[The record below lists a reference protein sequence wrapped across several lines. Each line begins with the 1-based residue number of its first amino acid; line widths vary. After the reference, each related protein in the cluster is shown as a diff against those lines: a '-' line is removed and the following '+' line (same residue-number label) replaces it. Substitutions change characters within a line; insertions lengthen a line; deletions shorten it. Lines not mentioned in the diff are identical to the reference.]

1 MIECIGSMELENESV
16 YEMKTVDVI
25 VPVYKPDEKCKK
37 LIERLHR
44 QSYPVQRIILINTE
58 KSYFDEFFGNSDFLK
73 QYDNLL
79 IRHITAE
86 EFDHGGTRRMGVEL
100 SDADYFICMTDDAV
114 PVDDKL
120 VEALLRPLLEGR
132 AAAAYARQLPGKDA
146 TPAERYTRYFNYPP
160 EAVIKSAEDIPVLGI
175 KTFFCSN
182 VCAAYDRRVYE
193 RVGGFEKHMI
203 FNEDMVN
210 ARHLLDAGEK
220 IAYVS
225 EARVI
230 HSHHYGNWQQLQRNF
245 DLGVS
250 QAQFPEVFGGI
261 SSSSEGVKM
270 IKNMTGYLFRKGN
283 ALQIPGMIVNN
294 GFKFAGYQ
302 LGKHYK
308 RLPMWVVRKVTM
320 NPKYWEKGDIL

>member
-1 MIECIGSMELENESV
+1 
-16 YEMKTVDVI
+16 MKTVDVI
-25 VPVYKPDEKCKK
+25 VPVYKPDEKLQK
-37 LIERLHR
+37 LIARLHR

-58 KSYFDEFFGNSDFLK
+58 QSYFDSFFADTHFLE
-73 QYDNLL
+73 QYDDLL

-86 EFDHGGTRRMGVEL
+86 EFDHGGTRRLGVSL

-120 VEALLRPLLEGR
+120 VEELLKPLLEGR

-146 TPAERYTRYFNYPP
+146 TLTERYSRYFNYPP
-160 EAVIKSAEDIPVLGI
+160 KPVIKSAEDIPVMGI

-182 VCAAYDRRVYE
+182 VCAAYDRGVYD
-193 RVGGFEKHMI
+193 RTGGFEEHMI

-210 ARHLLDAGEK
+210 ARHFLDAGEK
-220 IAYVS
+220 IAYVPT
-225 EARVI
+225 ARVI
-230 HSHHYGNWQQLQRNF
+230 HSHHYSNWQQLQRNF

-270 IKNMTGYLFRKGN
+270 IKNMAGYLLRNGQ
-283 ALQIPGMIVNN
+283 ALQIPGMIVNS
-294 GFKFAGYQ
+294 GFKYMGYQ

-308 RLPMWVVRKVTM
+308 KLPGWVIRKVTM
-320 NPKYWEKGDIL
+320 NPNYWKHEA

>member
-1 MIECIGSMELENESV
+1 
-16 YEMKTVDVI
+16 MKTVDVI
-25 VPVYKPDEKCKK
+25 VPVYKPDEKLQK
-37 LIERLHR
+37 LIARLHR

-58 KSYFDEFFGNSDFLK
+58 QSYFDSFFADTHFLEL
-73 QYDNLL
+73 YDDLL

-86 EFDHGGTRRMGVEL
+86 EFDHGGTRRLGVSL

-120 VEALLRPLLEGR
+120 VEELLKPLLEGR

-146 TPAERYTRYFNYPP
+146 TLTERYSRYFNYPP
-160 EAVIKSAEDIPVLGI
+160 KPVIKSAEDIPVMGI

-182 VCAAYDRRVYE
+182 VCAAYDRGVYD
-193 RVGGFEKHMI
+193 RTSGFEEHMI

-210 ARHLLDAGEK
+210 ARHFLDAGEK
-220 IAYVS
+220 IAYVPT
-225 EARVI
+225 ARVI
-230 HSHHYGNWQQLQRNF
+230 HSHHYSNWQQLQRNF

-261 SSSSEGVKM
+261 SSSSEGVKL
-270 IKNMTGYLFRKGN
+270 IRNMAAYLLRNGQ
-283 ALQIPGMIVNN
+283 ALQIPGMIVNS
-294 GFKFAGYQ
+294 GFKYVGYQ

-308 RLPMWVVRKVTM
+308 KLPGCVIRKVTM
-320 NPKYWEKGDIL
+320 NPNYWKHKA

>member
-1 MIECIGSMELENESV
+1 MQ
-16 YEMKTVDVI
+16 YRKVDVI

-58 KSYFDEFFGNSDFLK
+58 QAYFDDYFGKSGFLEP
-73 QYDNLL
+73 YDDLV

-120 VEALLRPLLEGR
+120 VEELLKPLLEGK

-146 TPAERYTRYFNYPP
+146 TLTERYSRYFNYPP
-160 EAVIKSAEDIPVLGI
+160 KAVIKSAEDIPVMGI

-182 VCAAYDRRVYE
+182 VCAAYDRKVYDK
-193 RVGGFEKHMI
+193 VGGFEKHMI

-210 ARHLLDAGEK
+210 ARHFLDAGEK
-220 IAYVS
+220 IAYVP

-230 HSHHYGNWQQLQRNF
+230 HSHHYSNLQQLQRNF

-250 QAQFPEVFGGI
+250 QARFPEVFGGI

-270 IKNMTGYLFRKGN
+270 IKNMTAYLLHKGRP
-283 ALQIPGMIVNN
+283 LQIPGMVINS
-294 GFKFAGYQ
+294 GFKFIGYQ

-308 RLPMWVVRKVTM
+308 CLPAWVIRKVTM
-320 NPKYWEKGDIL
+320 NPNYWKQGE

>member
-1 MIECIGSMELENESV
+1 
-16 YEMKTVDVI
+16 MKTVDVI
-25 VPVYKPDEKCKK
+25 VPVYKPDEKLQK
-37 LIERLHR
+37 LIARLHR

-58 KSYFDEFFGNSDFLK
+58 QSYFDSFFADTHFLE
-73 QYDNLL
+73 QYDDLL

-86 EFDHGGTRRMGVEL
+86 EFDHGGTRRLGVSL

-120 VEALLRPLLEGR
+120 VEELLNPLLEGR

-146 TPAERYTRYFNYPP
+146 TLTERYSRYFNYPP
-160 EAVIKSAEDIPVLGI
+160 KPVIKSAEDIPVMGI

-182 VCAAYDRRVYE
+182 VCAAYDRRVYD
-193 RVGGFEKHMI
+193 RIGGFEEHMI

-210 ARHLLDAGEK
+210 ARHFLDAGEK
-220 IAYVS
+220 IAYVPM
-225 EARVI
+225 ARVI
-230 HSHHYGNWQQLQRNF
+230 HSHHYSNWQQLQRNF

-270 IKNMTGYLFRKGN
+270 IKNMAGYLLRNGQ
-283 ALQIPGMIVNN
+283 ALQIPGMIVNS
-294 GFKFAGYQ
+294 GFKYMGYQ

-308 RLPMWVVRKVTM
+308 KLPGWVIRKVTM
-320 NPKYWEKGDIL
+320 NPNYWKHEA

>member
-1 MIECIGSMELENESV
+1 
-16 YEMKTVDVI
+16 MKTVDVI

-58 KSYFDEFFGNSDFLK
+58 QKYFDDYFGKSGFLK
-73 QYDNLL
+73 KYDNLL
-79 IRHITAE
+79 IRHITAD

-120 VEALLRPLLEGR
+120 VEELLKPLLDGR
-132 AAAAYARQLPGKDA
+132 VAAAYARQLPGKDA
-146 TPAERYTRYFNYPP
+146 TLTERYSRSFNYPSK
-160 EAVIKSAEDIPVLGI
+160 AVIKSAEDIPTMGI

-182 VCAAYDRRVYE
+182 VCAAYDRKVYDK
-193 RVGGFEKHMI
+193 VGGFEEHMI

-210 ARHLLDAGEK
+210 ARHFLDAGEK
-220 IAYVS
+220 IAYVPT
-225 EARVI
+225 ARVI
-230 HSHHYGNWQQLQRNF
+230 HSHHYGNLQQLQRNF

-270 IKNMTGYLFRKGN
+270 IRSMAGYLMRKGRPF
-283 ALQIPGMIVNN
+283 QIPGMVVNSA
-294 GFKFAGYQ
+294 FKFIGYQ

-308 RLPMWVVRKVTM
+308 CLPKALVAKLTM
-320 NPKYWEKGDIL
+320 NPNYWKRDLQ

>member
-1 MIECIGSMELENESV
+1 
-16 YEMKTVDVI
+16 MKTVDVI

-58 KSYFDEFFGNSDFLK
+58 QSYFDDFFHEDFLK

-79 IRHITAE
+79 IRHISAE

-120 VEALLRPLLEGR
+120 VEELLKPLLADK

-146 TPAERYTRYFNYPP
+146 SPTERYSRYFNYPP
-160 EAVIKSAEDIPVLGI
+160 KAVIKSAADIPAMGI

-182 VCAAYDRRVYE
+182 VCAAYDRKVYDQ
-193 RVGGFEKHMI
+193 VGGFEKHMI

-210 ARHLLDAGEK
+210 ARHFLDAGER
-220 IAYVS
+220 IAYVPT
-225 EARVI
+225 ARVL

-270 IKNMTGYLFRKGN
+270 IKNMAAYLLRRGEP
-283 ALQIPGMIVNN
+283 LQIPGMIVNS
-294 GFKFAGYQ
+294 GFKFIGYQ
-302 LGKHYK
+302 LGKHYEK
-308 RLPMWVVRKVTM
+308 LPKGLIAKVTM
-320 NPKYWEKGDIL
+320 NPNYWKHDLQ

>member
-1 MIECIGSMELENESV
+1 
-16 YEMKTVDVI
+16 MKTVDVI
-25 VPVYKPDEKCKK
+25 VPVYKPDEKLQK
-37 LIERLHR
+37 LIARLHR

-58 KSYFDEFFGNSDFLK
+58 QSYFDSFFADTHFLE
-73 QYDNLL
+73 QYDDLL

-86 EFDHGGTRRMGVEL
+86 EFDHGGTRRLGVSL

-120 VEALLRPLLEGR
+120 VEELLKPLLEGK
-132 AAAAYARQLPGKDA
+132 AAAAYARQLPGKEA
-146 TPAERYTRYFNYPP
+146 TLTERYSRYFNYPP
-160 EAVIKSAEDIPVLGI
+160 KPVIKSAEDIPVMGI

-182 VCAAYDRRVYE
+182 VCAAYDRGVYD
-193 RVGGFEKHMI
+193 RTGGFEEHMI

-210 ARHLLDAGEK
+210 ARHFLDAGEK
-220 IAYVS
+220 IAYVPT
-225 EARVI
+225 ARVI
-230 HSHHYGNWQQLQRNF
+230 HSHHYSNWQQLQRNF

-270 IKNMTGYLFRKGN
+270 IKNMAGYLLRNGQ
-283 ALQIPGMIVNN
+283 ALQIPGMIVNS
-294 GFKFAGYQ
+294 GFKYMGYQ

-308 RLPMWVVRKVTM
+308 KLPGWVIRKVTM
-320 NPKYWEKGDIL
+320 NPNYWKHEA

>member
-1 MIECIGSMELENESV
+1 
-16 YEMKTVDVI
+16 MKTVDVI
-25 VPVYKPDEKCKK
+25 VPVYKPDEKLQK
-37 LIERLHR
+37 LIARLHR

-58 KSYFDEFFGNSDFLK
+58 QSYFDSFFADTHFLE
-73 QYDNLL
+73 QYDDLL

-86 EFDHGGTRRMGVEL
+86 EFDHGGTRRLGVSL

-120 VEALLRPLLEGR
+120 VEELLKPLLEGK

-146 TPAERYTRYFNYPP
+146 TLTERYSRYFNYPP
-160 EAVIKSAEDIPVLGI
+160 KPMIKSAEDIPVMGI

-182 VCAAYDRRVYE
+182 VCAAYDRGVYD
-193 RVGGFEKHMI
+193 RTGGFEEHMI

-210 ARHLLDAGEK
+210 ARHFLDVGEK
-220 IAYVS
+220 IAYVPT
-225 EARVI
+225 ARVI
-230 HSHHYGNWQQLQRNF
+230 HSHHYSNWQQLQRNF

-270 IKNMTGYLFRKGN
+270 IKNMAGYLLRNGQ
-283 ALQIPGMIVNN
+283 ALQIPGMIVNS
-294 GFKFAGYQ
+294 GFKYMGYQ

-308 RLPMWVVRKVTM
+308 KLPGWVIRKVTM
-320 NPKYWEKGDIL
+320 NPNYWKHEA

>member
-1 MIECIGSMELENESV
+1 
-16 YEMKTVDVI
+16 MKTVDVI
-25 VPVYKPDEKCKK
+25 VPVYKPDEKLQK
-37 LIERLHR
+37 LIARLHR

-58 KSYFDEFFGNSDFLK
+58 QSYFDSFFADTHFLE
-73 QYDNLL
+73 QYDDLL

-86 EFDHGGTRRMGVEL
+86 EFDHGGTRRLGVSL

-120 VEALLRPLLEGR
+120 VEELLKPLLEGK

-146 TPAERYTRYFNYPP
+146 TLTERYSRYFNYPP
-160 EAVIKSAEDIPVLGI
+160 KPVIKSAEDIPVMGI

-182 VCAAYDRRVYE
+182 VCAAYDRRVYD
-193 RVGGFEKHMI
+193 RIGGFEEHMI

-210 ARHLLDAGEK
+210 ARHFLDAGEK
-220 IAYVS
+220 IAYVPT
-225 EARVI
+225 ARVI
-230 HSHHYGNWQQLQRNF
+230 HSHHYSNWQQLQRNF

-270 IKNMTGYLFRKGN
+270 IKNMAGYLLRNGQ
-283 ALQIPGMIVNN
+283 ALQIPGMIVNS
-294 GFKFAGYQ
+294 GCKYMGYQ

-308 RLPMWVVRKVTM
+308 KLPGWVIRKVTM
-320 NPKYWEKGDIL
+320 NPNYWKHEA

>member
-1 MIECIGSMELENESV
+1 
-16 YEMKTVDVI
+16 MKTVDVI
-25 VPVYKPDEKCKK
+25 VPVYKPDEKLQK
-37 LIERLHR
+37 LIARLHR

-58 KSYFDEFFGNSDFLK
+58 QSYFDSFFADTHFLE
-73 QYDNLL
+73 QYDDLL

-86 EFDHGGTRRMGVEL
+86 EFDHGGTRRLGVSL

-120 VEALLRPLLEGR
+120 VEELLKPLLEGK

-146 TPAERYTRYFNYPP
+146 TLTERYSRYFNYPP
-160 EAVIKSAEDIPVLGI
+160 KPVIKSAEDIPVMGI

-182 VCAAYDRRVYE
+182 VCAAYDRRVYD
-193 RVGGFEKHMI
+193 RIGGFEEHMI

-210 ARHLLDAGEK
+210 ARHFLDAGEK
-220 IAYVS
+220 IAYVPT
-225 EARVI
+225 ARVI
-230 HSHHYGNWQQLQRNF
+230 HSHHYSNWQQLQRNF

-270 IKNMTGYLFRKGN
+270 IKNMAGYLLRNGQ
-283 ALQIPGMIVNN
+283 ALQIPGMIVNS
-294 GFKFAGYQ
+294 GFKYMGYQ

-308 RLPMWVVRKVTM
+308 KLPGWVIRKVTM
-320 NPKYWEKGDIL
+320 NPNYWKHEA

>member
-1 MIECIGSMELENESV
+1 
-16 YEMKTVDVI
+16 MKTVDVI
-25 VPVYKPDEKCKK
+25 VPVYKPDEKLQK
-37 LIERLHR
+37 LIARLHR

-58 KSYFDEFFGNSDFLK
+58 QSYFDSFFADTHFLE
-73 QYDNLL
+73 QYDDLL

-86 EFDHGGTRRMGVEL
+86 EFDHGGTRRLGVSL

-120 VEALLRPLLEGR
+120 VEELLKPLLEGK

-146 TPAERYTRYFNYPP
+146 TLTERYSRYFNYPP
-160 EAVIKSAEDIPVLGI
+160 KPVIKSAEDIPVMGI

-182 VCAAYDRRVYE
+182 VCAAYDRRVYD
-193 RVGGFEKHMI
+193 RIGGFEEHMI

-210 ARHLLDAGEK
+210 ARHFLDAGEK
-220 IAYVS
+220 IAYVPT
-225 EARVI
+225 ARVI
-230 HSHHYGNWQQLQRNF
+230 HSHHYSNWQQLQRNF

-270 IKNMTGYLFRKGN
+270 IKNMAGYLLRNGQ
-283 ALQIPGMIVNN
+283 ALQIPGMIVNS
-294 GFKFAGYQ
+294 GCKYMGYQ

-308 RLPMWVVRKVTM
+308 KLPGWVIRKVTM
-320 NPKYWEKGDIL
+320 NPNYWKYEA

>member
-1 MIECIGSMELENESV
+1 
-16 YEMKTVDVI
+16 MKTVDVI
-25 VPVYKPDEKCKK
+25 VPVYKPDEKLQK
-37 LIERLHR
+37 LIARLHR

-58 KSYFDEFFGNSDFLK
+58 QSYFDSFFADTHFLE
-73 QYDNLL
+73 QYDDLL
-79 IRHITAE
+79 IRHIAAE
-86 EFDHGGTRRMGVEL
+86 EFDHGGTRRLGVSL

-120 VEALLRPLLEGR
+120 VEELLKPMLEGK

-146 TPAERYTRYFNYPP
+146 TLTERYSRYFNYPP
-160 EAVIKSAEDIPVLGI
+160 KPVIKSAEDIPVMGI

-182 VCAAYDRRVYE
+182 VCAAYDRRVYD
-193 RVGGFEKHMI
+193 RIGGFEEHMI

-210 ARHLLDAGEK
+210 ARHFLDAGEK
-220 IAYVS
+220 IAYVPT
-225 EARVI
+225 ARVI
-230 HSHHYGNWQQLQRNF
+230 HSHHYSNWQQLQRNF

-270 IKNMTGYLFRKGN
+270 IKNMAGYLLRNGQ
-283 ALQIPGMIVNN
+283 ALQIPGMIVNS
-294 GFKFAGYQ
+294 GFKYMGYQ

-308 RLPMWVVRKVTM
+308 KLPGWEIRKATM
-320 NPKYWEKGDIL
+320 NLNYWKHEA

>member
-1 MIECIGSMELENESV
+1 
-16 YEMKTVDVI
+16 MKTVDVI
-25 VPVYKPDEKCKK
+25 VPVYKPDEKLQK
-37 LIERLHR
+37 LIARLHR

-58 KSYFDEFFGNSDFLK
+58 QSYFDSFFADTHFLE
-73 QYDNLL
+73 QYDDLL

-86 EFDHGGTRRMGVEL
+86 EFDHGGTRRLGVSL

-120 VEALLRPLLEGR
+120 VEELLKPLLEGK

-146 TPAERYTRYFNYPP
+146 TLTERYSRYFNYPP
-160 EAVIKSAEDIPVLGI
+160 KPVIKSAKDIPVMGI

-182 VCAAYDRRVYE
+182 VCAAYDRGVYD
-193 RVGGFEKHMI
+193 RTGGFEEHMI

-210 ARHLLDAGEK
+210 ARHFLDAGEK
-220 IAYVS
+220 IAYVPT
-225 EARVI
+225 ARVI
-230 HSHHYGNWQQLQRNF
+230 HSHHYSNWQQLQRNF

-270 IKNMTGYLFRKGN
+270 IKNMAGYLLRNGQ
-283 ALQIPGMIVNN
+283 ALQIPGMIVNS
-294 GFKFAGYQ
+294 GFKYMGYQ

-308 RLPMWVVRKVTM
+308 KLPGWVIRKVTM
-320 NPKYWEKGDIL
+320 NPNYWKHEA